1 MPASAAPVH
10 RSLSLLCAVSAA
22 WAFSFGLGAPL
33 ASLWLADH
41 GCGPTVIGLNTAAYY
56 AGIAAAAAPLPWLMT
71 RSARACVV
79 AGLVLAA
86 LTTAFFPAVDGLAW
100 WFLIRA
106 VNGLSSALFLIPIE
120 TLVNRGAPPRRR
132 ARDFGLYASSI
143 ALGIGLGSVVGLP
156 VYPQAPRLA
165 FVLGGLLPL
174 LVTAPAWALP
184 AGGLAGES
192 AGWDAP
198 VRLRG
203 NLFGFGT
210 AWAQGFLEG
219 GMVTF
224 LSVYL
229 RSLGMDQ
236 DVAGGLTGVLF
247 LGVLA
252 FQLPV
257 AWLAD
262 CGERVRVVLGCH
274 AAVFAGMLLL
284 PFCAGVA
291 TIGALLFVV
300 GGCCAALYP
309 MGLALLGERLPP
321 EALGRANSRYLAW
334 NCVGSLTGPVVMGLA
349 LTFGGPYALFASGA
363 ASVALALAARML
375 ERRLAPAMA
384 AHESERR
391 AA

>member
-192 AGWDAP
+192 VGDVP

-375 ERRLAPAMA
+375 ERRPTQPMA
-384 AHESERR
+384 AHAAERR